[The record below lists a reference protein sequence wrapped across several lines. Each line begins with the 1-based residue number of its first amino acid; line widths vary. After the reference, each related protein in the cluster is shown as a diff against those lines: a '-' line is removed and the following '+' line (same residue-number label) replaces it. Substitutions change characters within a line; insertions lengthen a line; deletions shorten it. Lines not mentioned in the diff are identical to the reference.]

1 MTVQE
6 LLTASQA
13 KLRECGISDHVRDAR
28 LLLADCLELRT
39 QNLNLL
45 DDSCISEIKISKFW
59 RMINERC
66 KRKPVSKILGYR
78 SFWGRDFEINENVLD
93 PRGDTETL
101 IKLILDCKFDNML
114 DLGTGSGAIAITV
127 LAERPNV
134 TCVATDISEYA
145 LKTAA
150 TNSKRIGVES
160 RLKLLHSNWFD
171 KISAKFDIIVSNPP
185 YISSEEYAQL
195 GPEVLKYDP
204 KISLTLGGDGL
215 EAYREILSQA
225 VNKLSKNGLI
235 FLEIGYTQANAVVQL
250 FREAGFQ
257 QIRVHQDLGSRDR
270 VISAKASCGSF

>member
-13 KLRECGISDHVRDAR
+13 KLRECGISDPIRDAR

-45 DDSCISEIKISKFW
+45 DNSCISEIKISKFW

-101 IKLILDCKFDNML
+101 IELILDCNFENML
-114 DLGTGSGAIAITV
+114 ELGTGSGAIAITI
-127 LAERPNV
+127 LAERPEV
-134 TCVATDISEYA
+134 TCVATDISQYA
-145 LKTAA
+145 LNTAR
-150 TNSKRIGVES
+150 TNSKRHGVQS
-160 RLKLLHSNWFD
+160 RLKLLYSNWFD
-171 KISAKFDIIVSNPP
+171 KISGSFDIIVSNPP
-185 YISSEEYAQL
+185 YISSKEYAQL
-195 GPEVLKYDP
+195 SAEVLKYDP

-225 VNKLSKNGLI
+225 LEKLSKNGHI
-235 FLEIGYTQANAVVQL
+235 FLEIGYTQANAVGHL
-250 FREAGFQ
+250 FKEAGFQ
-257 QIRVHQDLGSRDR
+257 QIKVHKDLGARDR
-270 VISAKASCGSF
+270 VISAKAS

>member
-13 KLRECGISDHVRDAR
+13 KLRECGISDPVRDAR

-45 DDSCISEIKISKFW
+45 DNSCISEIKISKFW

-101 IKLILDCKFDNML
+101 IELILDCNFENML
-114 DLGTGSGAIAITV
+114 ELGTGSGAIAITV
-127 LAERPNV
+127 LAERPEV
-134 TCVATDISEYA
+134 TCVATDISQYA
-145 LKTAA
+145 LNTAR
-150 TNSKRIGVES
+150 TNSKRHGVQS
-160 RLKLLHSNWFD
+160 RLKLLYSNWFD
-171 KISAKFDIIVSNPP
+171 KISGSFDIIVSNPP
-185 YISSEEYAQL
+185 YISSKEYAQL
-195 GPEVLKYDP
+195 SAEVLKYDP

-225 VNKLSKNGLI
+225 LEKLSKNGHI
-235 FLEIGYTQANAVVQL
+235 FLEIGYTQANAVGHL
-250 FREAGFQ
+250 FKEAGFQ
-257 QIRVHQDLGSRDR
+257 QIKVHKDLGSRDR
-270 VISAKASCGSF
+270 VISAKASER

>member
-6 LLTASQA
+6 LLTESQA
-13 KLRECGISDHVRDAR
+13 KLRECGISDPVRDAR

-101 IKLILDCKFDNML
+101 IELILDCNFENML
-114 DLGTGSGAIAITV
+114 ELGTGSGAIAITV
-127 LAERPNV
+127 LAERPEV
-134 TCVATDISEYA
+134 TCVATDISQYA
-145 LKTAA
+145 LNTAR
-150 TNSKRIGVES
+150 TNSKRHGVQS
-160 RLKLLHSNWFD
+160 RLKLLYSNWFD
-171 KISAKFDIIVSNPP
+171 KISGSFDIIVSNPP
-185 YISSEEYAQL
+185 YISSKEYAQL
-195 GPEVLKYDP
+195 SAEVLKYDP

-225 VNKLSKNGLI
+225 LEKLSKNGHI
-235 FLEIGYTQANAVVQL
+235 FLEIGYTQANAVGHL
-250 FREAGFQ
+250 FKEAGFQ
-257 QIRVHQDLGSRDR
+257 QIKVHKDLGSRDR
-270 VISAKASCGSF
+270 VISAKAS

>member
-1 MTVQE
+1 MKVQE
-6 LLTASQA
+6 LLIASQA
-13 KLRECGISDHVRDAR
+13 KLRECGISDPIRDAR

-45 DDSCISEIKISKFW
+45 NDSYISEIKISKFW
-59 RMINERC
+59 RMVKERC

-101 IKLILDCKFDNML
+101 IELILDCKFENML
-114 DLGTGSGAIAITV
+114 ELGTGSGAIAITV
-127 LAERPNV
+127 LAERPEV

-145 LKTAA
+145 LKTASA
-150 TNSKRIGVES
+150 NSKRHGVES
-160 RLKLLHSNWFD
+160 RLKLLHSNWFE
-171 KISAKFDIIVSNPP
+171 KISGSFDVIVSNPP

-195 GPEVLKYDP
+195 SAEVVKYDP

-225 VNKLSKNGLI
+225 LEKLSKNGHI
-235 FLEIGYTQANAVVQL
+235 FLEIGYTQANAVGHL

-257 QIRVHQDLGSRDR
+257 QIKVHKDLGSRDR
-270 VISAKASCGSF
+270 VISAKAS

>member
-13 KLRECGISDHVRDAR
+13 KLRDCGISDPVRDAR

-45 DDSCISEIKISKFW
+45 DNSCISEIKISKFW

-78 SFWGRDFEINENVLD
+78 LFWGRDFEINENVLD

-101 IKLILDCKFDNML
+101 IELILDCNFENML
-114 DLGTGSGAIAITV
+114 ELGTGSGAIAITI
-127 LAERPNV
+127 LAERPEV
-134 TCVATDISEYA
+134 TCVATDISQYA
-145 LKTAA
+145 LNTAR
-150 TNSKRIGVES
+150 TNSKRHGVQS
-160 RLKLLHSNWFD
+160 RLKLLYSNWFD
-171 KISAKFDIIVSNPP
+171 KISGSFDIIVSNPP

-195 GPEVLKYDP
+195 SAEVLKYDP

-225 VNKLSKNGLI
+225 LEKLSKNGHI
-235 FLEIGYTQANAVVQL
+235 FLEIGYTQANAVGHL
-250 FREAGFQ
+250 FKEAGFQ
-257 QIRVHQDLGSRDR
+257 QIKVHKDLGSRDR
-270 VISAKASCGSF
+270 VISAKAS

>member
-1 MTVQE
+1 MRVQE
-6 LLTASQA
+6 LLIASQA
-13 KLRECGISDHVRDAR
+13 KLRECGISDPIRDAR

-45 DDSCISEIKISKFW
+45 NDSYISEIKISKFW
-59 RMINERC
+59 RMVKERC

-101 IKLILDCKFDNML
+101 IELILDCKFENML
-114 DLGTGSGAIAITV
+114 ELGTGSGAIAITV
-127 LAERPNV
+127 LAERPEV

-145 LKTAA
+145 LKTAS
-150 TNSKRIGVES
+150 TNSKRHGVES
-160 RLKLLHSNWFD
+160 RLKLLHSNWFE
-171 KISAKFDIIVSNPP
+171 KISGSFDVIVSNPP

-195 GPEVLKYDP
+195 SAEVVKYDP

-225 VNKLSKNGLI
+225 LEKLSKNGHI
-235 FLEIGYTQANAVVQL
+235 FLEIGYTQANAVGHL

-257 QIRVHQDLGSRDR
+257 QIKVHKDLGSRDR
-270 VISAKASCGSF
+270 VISAKAS

>member
-1 MTVQE
+1 MNVQE
-6 LLTASQA
+6 LLIASQA
-13 KLRECGISDHVRDAR
+13 KLRECGISEPIRDAR

-45 DDSCISEIKISKFW
+45 NDSYISEIKISKFR
-59 RMINERC
+59 RMVKERC

-101 IKLILDCKFDNML
+101 IELILACKFKNML
-114 DLGTGSGAIAITV
+114 ELGTGSGAIAITV
-127 LAERPNV
+127 LAERPDV

-145 LKTAA
+145 LKTAS
-150 TNSKRIGVES
+150 TNSKRHGVES
-160 RLKLLHSNWFD
+160 RLKLLHSNWFE
-171 KISAKFDIIVSNPP
+171 KISGSFDVIVSNPP

-195 GPEVLKYDP
+195 SAEVVKYDP

-225 VNKLSKNGLI
+225 LEKLSKNGHI
-235 FLEIGYTQANAVVQL
+235 FLEIGYTQANAVGHL

-257 QIRVHQDLGSRDR
+257 QIKVHKDLGSRDR
-270 VISAKASCGSF
+270 VISAKAS

>member
-1 MTVQE
+1 MKVQE
-6 LLTASQA
+6 LLIASQA
-13 KLRECGISDHVRDAR
+13 KLRECGISDPIRDAR

-45 DDSCISEIKISKFW
+45 NDSHISEIKISKFW
-59 RMINERC
+59 RMVKERC

-101 IKLILDCKFDNML
+101 IELILDCKFDNML
-114 DLGTGSGAIAITV
+114 ELGTGSGAIAITV
-127 LAERPNV
+127 LAERPEV

-145 LKTAA
+145 LKTAS
-150 TNSKRIGVES
+150 TNSKRHGVES
-160 RLKLLHSNWFD
+160 RLKLLHSNWFE
-171 KISAKFDIIVSNPP
+171 KISGSFDVIVSNPP

-195 GPEVLKYDP
+195 SAEVVKYDP

-215 EAYREILSQA
+215 EAYREILSRA
-225 VNKLSKNGLI
+225 LEKLSKNGHI
-235 FLEIGYTQANAVVQL
+235 FLEIGYTQANAVGHL

-257 QIRVHQDLGSRDR
+257 QIKVHKDLGSRDR
-270 VISAKASCGSF
+270 VISAKAS

>member
-13 KLRECGISDHVRDAR
+13 KLRECGISDPVRDAR

-101 IKLILDCKFDNML
+101 IELILDCNFENML
-114 DLGTGSGAIAITV
+114 ELGTGSGAIAITV
-127 LAERPNV
+127 LAERPEV
-134 TCVATDISEYA
+134 TCVATDISQYA
-145 LKTAA
+145 LNTAR
-150 TNSKRIGVES
+150 TNSKRHGVES
-160 RLKLLHSNWFD
+160 RLKLLYSNWFD
-171 KISAKFDIIVSNPP
+171 KISGSFDMIVSNPP
-185 YISSEEYAQL
+185 YISSKEYAQL
-195 GPEVLKYDP
+195 SAEVVKYDP

-225 VNKLSKNGLI
+225 LEKLSKNGHI
-235 FLEIGYTQANAVVQL
+235 FLEIGYTQANAVGHL
-250 FREAGFQ
+250 FKEAGFQ
-257 QIRVHQDLGSRDR
+257 QIKVHKDLGSRDR
-270 VISAKASCGSF
+270 VISAKAS

>member
-1 MTVQE
+1 MKVQE
-6 LLTASQA
+6 LLIASQA
-13 KLRECGISDHVRDAR
+13 KLRECGISDPIRDAR

-45 DDSCISEIKISKFW
+45 NDSYISEIKISKFW
-59 RMINERC
+59 RMVKERC

-101 IKLILDCKFDNML
+101 IELILDCKFENML
-114 DLGTGSGAIAITV
+114 ELGTGSGAIAITV
-127 LAERPNV
+127 LAERPKV

-145 LKTAA
+145 LKTAS
-150 TNSKRIGVES
+150 TNSKRHGVES
-160 RLKLLHSNWFD
+160 RLKLLHSNWFE
-171 KISAKFDIIVSNPP
+171 KISGSFDVIVSNPP

-195 GPEVLKYDP
+195 SAEVVKYDP

-215 EAYREILSQA
+215 EAYREILSRA
-225 VNKLSKNGLI
+225 LEKLSKNGHI
-235 FLEIGYTQANAVVQL
+235 FLEIGYTQANAVKHL

-257 QIRVHQDLGSRDR
+257 QIKVHKDLGSRDR
-270 VISAKASCGSF
+270 VISAKAS

>member
-1 MTVQE
+1 MKVQE
-6 LLTASQA
+6 LLIASQA
-13 KLRECGISDHVRDAR
+13 KLRECGISDPIRDAR

-45 DDSCISEIKISKFW
+45 NDSYISEIKISKFW
-59 RMINERC
+59 RMVKERC

-101 IKLILDCKFDNML
+101 IELLLDCKFENML
-114 DLGTGSGAIAITV
+114 ELGTGSGAIAITV
-127 LAERPNV
+127 LAERPEV
-134 TCVATDISEYA
+134 TCVATDISKYA
-145 LKTAA
+145 LKTASA
-150 TNSKRIGVES
+150 NSKRHGVES
-160 RLKLLHSNWFD
+160 RLKLLHSNWFE
-171 KISAKFDIIVSNPP
+171 KISGSFDVIVSNPP

-195 GPEVLKYDP
+195 SAEVVKYDP

-225 VNKLSKNGLI
+225 LEKLSKNGHI
-235 FLEIGYTQANAVVQL
+235 FLEIGYTQANAVGHL

-257 QIRVHQDLGSRDR
+257 QIKVHKDLGSRDR
-270 VISAKASCGSF
+270 VISAKAS

>member
-1 MTVQE
+1 MKVQE
-6 LLTASQA
+6 LLIASQA
-13 KLRECGISDHVRDAR
+13 KLRECGISDPIRDAR

-45 DDSCISEIKISKFW
+45 NDIYISEIKISKFR
-59 RMINERC
+59 RMVKERC

-101 IKLILDCKFDNML
+101 IELILDCKFESML
-114 DLGTGSGAIAITV
+114 ELGTGSGAIAITV
-127 LAERPNV
+127 LAERPEV

-145 LKTAA
+145 LKTASA
-150 TNSKRIGVES
+150 NSKRHGVES
-160 RLKLLHSNWFD
+160 RLKLLHSNWFE
-171 KISAKFDIIVSNPP
+171 KISGSFDVIVSNPP

-195 GPEVLKYDP
+195 SAEVVKYDP

-225 VNKLSKNGLI
+225 LEKLSKNGHI
-235 FLEIGYTQANAVVQL
+235 FLEIGYTQANAVGHL

-257 QIRVHQDLGSRDR
+257 QIKVHKDLASRDR
-270 VISAKASCGSF
+270 VISAKAS

>member
-13 KLRECGISDHVRDAR
+13 KLRECGISDPVRDAR

-45 DDSCISEIKISKFW
+45 DNSCISEIKISKFW

-101 IKLILDCKFDNML
+101 IELILDCNFENML
-114 DLGTGSGAIAITV
+114 ELGTGSGAIAITV
-127 LAERPNV
+127 LAERPEV
-134 TCVATDISEYA
+134 TCVATDISQYA
-145 LKTAA
+145 LNTAR
-150 TNSKRIGVES
+150 TNSKRHGVQS
-160 RLKLLHSNWFD
+160 RLKLLYSNWFD
-171 KISAKFDIIVSNPP
+171 KISGSFDIIVSNPP
-185 YISSEEYAQL
+185 YISSKEYAQL
-195 GPEVLKYDP
+195 SAEVLKYDP

-225 VNKLSKNGLI
+225 LEKLSKNGHI
-235 FLEIGYTQANAVVQL
+235 FLEIGYTQANAVGHL
-250 FREAGFQ
+250 FKEAGFQ
-257 QIRVHQDLGSRDR
+257 QIKVHKDLGSRDR
-270 VISAKASCGSF
+270 VISAKAS

>member
-13 KLRECGISDHVRDAR
+13 KLRECGISDPIRDAR

-101 IKLILDCKFDNML
+101 IELILDCNFENML
-114 DLGTGSGAIAITV
+114 ELGTGSGAIAITV
-127 LAERPNV
+127 LAERPEV
-134 TCVATDISEYA
+134 TCVATDISQYA
-145 LKTAA
+145 LNTAR
-150 TNSKRIGVES
+150 TNSKRHGVQN
-160 RLKLLHSNWFD
+160 RLKLLYSNWFD
-171 KISAKFDIIVSNPP
+171 KISGSFDIIVSNPP
-185 YISSEEYAQL
+185 YISSKEYAQL
-195 GPEVLKYDP
+195 SAEVLKYDP

-225 VNKLSKNGLI
+225 LEKLSKNGHI
-235 FLEIGYTQANAVVQL
+235 FLEIGYTQANAVGHL
-250 FREAGFQ
+250 FKEAGFQ
-257 QIRVHQDLGSRDR
+257 QIKVHKDLGSRDR
-270 VISAKASCGSF
+270 VISAKAS

>member
-1 MTVQE
+1 MKVQE
-6 LLTASQA
+6 LLIASQA
-13 KLRECGISDHVRDAR
+13 KLRECGISDPIRDAR

-45 DDSCISEIKISKFW
+45 NDSYISEIKISKFW
-59 RMINERC
+59 RMVKERC

-101 IKLILDCKFDNML
+101 IELILDCKFDNML
-114 DLGTGSGAIAITV
+114 ELGTGSGAIAITV
-127 LAERPNV
+127 LAERPEV

-145 LKTAA
+145 LKTAS
-150 TNSKRIGVES
+150 TNSKRHGVER
-160 RLKLLHSNWFD
+160 RLKLLHSNWFE
-171 KISAKFDIIVSNPP
+171 KISGSFDVIVSNPP

-195 GPEVLKYDP
+195 SAEVVKYDP

-215 EAYREILSQA
+215 EAYREILSRA
-225 VNKLSKNGLI
+225 LEKLSKNGHI
-235 FLEIGYTQANAVVQL
+235 FLEIGYTQANAVGHL

-257 QIRVHQDLGSRDR
+257 QIKVHKDLGSRDR
-270 VISAKASCGSF
+270 VISAKAS

>member
-13 KLRECGISDHVRDAR
+13 KLRECGISDPVRDAR

-45 DDSCISEIKISKFW
+45 DDSRISEIKISKFW
-59 RMINERC
+59 RMIKERC

-101 IKLILDCKFDNML
+101 IELILDCNFENML
-114 DLGTGSGAIAITV
+114 ELGTGSGAIAITV
-127 LAERPNV
+127 LAERPEV
-134 TCVATDISEYA
+134 TCVATDISRYA
-145 LKTAA
+145 LKTAR
-150 TNSKRIGVES
+150 TNSKRHGVES
-160 RLKLLHSNWFD
+160 RLKLLYSNWFD
-171 KISAKFDIIVSNPP
+171 KISGSFDIIVSNPP
-185 YISSEEYAQL
+185 YISSKEYAQL
-195 GPEVLKYDP
+195 SAEVVKYDP

-225 VNKLSKNGLI
+225 LEKLSKNGHI
-235 FLEIGYTQANAVVQL
+235 FLEIGYTQANAVVHL
-250 FREAGFQ
+250 LKEAGFQ
-257 QIRVHQDLGSRDR
+257 QIKVHKDLGSRDR
-270 VISAKASCGSF
+270 VISAKAS

>member
-13 KLRECGISDHVRDAR
+13 KLRECGISDPVRDAR

-45 DDSCISEIKISKFW
+45 DNSCISEIKISKFW

-101 IKLILDCKFDNML
+101 IELILDCNFENML
-114 DLGTGSGAIAITV
+114 ELGTGSGAIAITV
-127 LAERPNV
+127 LAERPEV
-134 TCVATDISEYA
+134 TCVATDISQYA
-145 LKTAA
+145 LDTAR
-150 TNSKRIGVES
+150 TNSKRHGVQS
-160 RLKLLHSNWFD
+160 RLKLLYSNWFD
-171 KISAKFDIIVSNPP
+171 KISGSFDIIVSNPP
-185 YISSEEYAQL
+185 YISSKEYAQL
-195 GPEVLKYDP
+195 SAEVLKYDP

-225 VNKLSKNGLI
+225 LEKLSKNGHI
-235 FLEIGYTQANAVVQL
+235 FLEIGYTQANAVGHL
-250 FREAGFQ
+250 FKEAGFQ
-257 QIRVHQDLGSRDR
+257 QIKVHKDLGSRDR
-270 VISAKASCGSF
+270 VISAKAS

>member
-1 MTVQE
+1 MKVQE
-6 LLTASQA
+6 LLIASQA
-13 KLRECGISDHVRDAR
+13 KLRECGISDPIRDAR

-45 DDSCISEIKISKFW
+45 NDSYISEIKISKFW
-59 RMINERC
+59 RMVKERC

-101 IKLILDCKFDNML
+101 IELILDCKFENML
-114 DLGTGSGAIAITV
+114 ELGTGSGAIAITV
-127 LAERPNV
+127 LAERPEV

-145 LKTAA
+145 LKTAS
-150 TNSKRIGVES
+150 TNSKRHGVES
-160 RLKLLHSNWFD
+160 RLKLLHSNWFE
-171 KISAKFDIIVSNPP
+171 KISGSFDVIVSNPP

-195 GPEVLKYDP
+195 SAEVVKYDP

-225 VNKLSKNGLI
+225 LEKLSKNGHI
-235 FLEIGYTQANAVVQL
+235 FLEIGYTQANAVGHL

-257 QIRVHQDLGSRDR
+257 QIKVHKDLGSRDR
-270 VISAKASCGSF
+270 VISAKAS

>member
-101 IKLILDCKFDNML
+101 IELILDCNFENML
-114 DLGTGSGAIAITV
+114 ELGTGSGAIAITV
-127 LAERPNV
+127 LAERPEV
-134 TCVATDISEYA
+134 TCVATDISRYA
-145 LKTAA
+145 LKTAR
-150 TNSKRIGVES
+150 TNSKRHGVES
-160 RLKLLHSNWFD
+160 RLKLLYSNWFD
-171 KISAKFDIIVSNPP
+171 KISGSFDMIVSNPP
-185 YISSEEYAQL
+185 YISSKEYAQL
-195 GPEVLKYDP
+195 SAEVVKYDP

-225 VNKLSKNGLI
+225 IEKLSKNGHI
-235 FLEIGYTQANAVVQL
+235 FLEIGYTQANAVGHL

-257 QIRVHQDLGSRDR
+257 QIKVHKDLGSRDR
-270 VISAKASCGSF
+270 VISAKAS

>member
-13 KLRECGISDHVRDAR
+13 KLRECGISDPVRDAR

-101 IKLILDCKFDNML
+101 IELILDCNFENML
-114 DLGTGSGAIAITV
+114 ELGTGSGAIAITV
-127 LAERPNV
+127 LAERPEV
-134 TCVATDISEYA
+134 TCVATDISQYA
-145 LKTAA
+145 LNTAR
-150 TNSKRIGVES
+150 TNSKRHGVES
-160 RLKLLHSNWFD
+160 RLKLLYSNWFD
-171 KISAKFDIIVSNPP
+171 KISGSFDMIVSNPP
-185 YISSEEYAQL
+185 YISSKEYAQL
-195 GPEVLKYDP
+195 SAEVVKYDP

-225 VNKLSKNGLI
+225 LEKLSKNGHI
-235 FLEIGYTQANAVVQL
+235 FLEIGYTQANAVGHL

-257 QIRVHQDLGSRDR
+257 QIKVHKDLGSRDR
-270 VISAKASCGSF
+270 VISAKAS

>member
-13 KLRECGISDHVRDAR
+13 KLRECGISDPVRDAR

-45 DDSCISEIKISKFW
+45 DNSCISEIKISKFW

-101 IKLILDCKFDNML
+101 IELILDCNFENML
-114 DLGTGSGAIAITV
+114 ELGTGSGAIAITV
-127 LAERPNV
+127 LAERPEV
-134 TCVATDISEYA
+134 TCVATDISQYA
-145 LKTAA
+145 LNTAR
-150 TNSKRIGVES
+150 TNSKRHGVQS
-160 RLKLLHSNWFD
+160 RLKLLYSNWFD
-171 KISAKFDIIVSNPP
+171 KISGSFDIIVSNPP

-195 GPEVLKYDP
+195 SAEVLKYDP

-225 VNKLSKNGLI
+225 LEKLSKNGHI
-235 FLEIGYTQANAVVQL
+235 FLEIGYTQANAVGHL
-250 FREAGFQ
+250 FKEAGFQ
-257 QIRVHQDLGSRDR
+257 QIKVHKDLGSRDR
-270 VISAKASCGSF
+270 VISAKAS

>member
-1 MTVQE
+1 MKVQE
-6 LLTASQA
+6 LLIASQA
-13 KLRECGISDHVRDAR
+13 KLRECGISDPIRDAR
-28 LLLADCLELRT
+28 LLLADCLELRA

-45 DDSCISEIKISKFW
+45 NDSYISEIKISKFW
-59 RMINERC
+59 RMIKERC

-101 IKLILDCKFDNML
+101 IELILDCKFENML
-114 DLGTGSGAIAITV
+114 ELGTGSGAIAVTI
-127 LAERPNV
+127 LAERPEV

-145 LKTAA
+145 LKTAS
-150 TNSKRIGVES
+150 TNSKRHGVES
-160 RLKLLHSNWFD
+160 RLKLLHSNWFE
-171 KISAKFDIIVSNPP
+171 KISGSFDVIVSNPP

-195 GPEVLKYDP
+195 SAEVVKYDP

-225 VNKLSKNGLI
+225 LEKLSKNGHI
-235 FLEIGYTQANAVVQL
+235 FLEIGYTQANAVGHL

-257 QIRVHQDLGSRDR
+257 QIKVHKDLGSRDR
-270 VISAKASCGSF
+270 VISAKAS

>member
-13 KLRECGISDHVRDAR
+13 KLRECGISDPVRDAR

-101 IKLILDCKFDNML
+101 IELILDCNFENML
-114 DLGTGSGAIAITV
+114 ELGTGSGAIAITV
-127 LAERPNV
+127 LAERPEV
-134 TCVATDISEYA
+134 TCVATDISQYA
-145 LKTAA
+145 LNTAR
-150 TNSKRIGVES
+150 TNSKRHGVQN
-160 RLKLLHSNWFD
+160 RLKLLYSNWFD
-171 KISAKFDIIVSNPP
+171 KISGSFDIIVSNPP
-185 YISSEEYAQL
+185 YISSKEYAQL
-195 GPEVLKYDP
+195 SAEVLKYDP

-225 VNKLSKNGLI
+225 LEKLSKNGHI
-235 FLEIGYTQANAVVQL
+235 FLEIGYTQANAVGHL

-257 QIRVHQDLGSRDR
+257 QIKVHKDLGSRDR
-270 VISAKASCGSF
+270 VISAKAS

>member
-13 KLRECGISDHVRDAR
+13 KLRECGISDPIRDAR

-45 DDSCISEIKISKFW
+45 DDSRISEIKISKFW
-59 RMINERC
+59 RMIKERC

-101 IKLILDCKFDNML
+101 IELILDCNFENML
-114 DLGTGSGAIAITV
+114 ELGTGSGAIAITV
-127 LAERPNV
+127 LAERPEV
-134 TCVATDISEYA
+134 TCVATDISRYA
-145 LKTAA
+145 LKTAR
-150 TNSKRIGVES
+150 TNSKRHGVES
-160 RLKLLHSNWFD
+160 RLKLLYSNWFD
-171 KISAKFDIIVSNPP
+171 KISGSFDMIVSNPP
-185 YISSEEYAQL
+185 YISSKEYAQL
-195 GPEVLKYDP
+195 SAEVVKYDP

-225 VNKLSKNGLI
+225 LEKLSKNGHI
-235 FLEIGYTQANAVVQL
+235 FLEIGYTQANAVGHL

-257 QIRVHQDLGSRDR
+257 QIKVHKDLGSRDR
-270 VISAKASCGSF
+270 VISAKAS

>member
-1 MTVQE
+1 MKVQE
-6 LLTASQA
+6 LLIASQA
-13 KLRECGISDHVRDAR
+13 KLRECGISDPIRDAR

-45 DDSCISEIKISKFW
+45 NDSYISEIKISKFW
-59 RMINERC
+59 RMVKERC

-101 IKLILDCKFDNML
+101 IELILDCKFENML
-114 DLGTGSGAIAITV
+114 ELGTGSGAIAITV
-127 LAERPNV
+127 LAERPEV

-145 LKTAA
+145 LKTAS
-150 TNSKRIGVES
+150 TNSKRHGVES
-160 RLKLLHSNWFD
+160 RLKLLHSNWFEN
-171 KISAKFDIIVSNPP
+171 ISGSFDVIVSNPP

-195 GPEVLKYDP
+195 SAEVVKYDP

-225 VNKLSKNGLI
+225 LEKLSKNGHI
-235 FLEIGYTQANAVVQL
+235 FLEIGYTQANAVGHL

-257 QIRVHQDLGSRDR
+257 QIKVHKDLGSRDR
-270 VISAKASCGSF
+270 VISAKAS

>member
-13 KLRECGISDHVRDAR
+13 KLRECGISDPVRDAR

-101 IKLILDCKFDNML
+101 IELILDCNFENML
-114 DLGTGSGAIAITV
+114 ELGTGSGAIAITV
-127 LAERPNV
+127 LAERPEV
-134 TCVATDISEYA
+134 TCVATDISQYA
-145 LKTAA
+145 LNTAR
-150 TNSKRIGVES
+150 TNSKRHGVES
-160 RLKLLHSNWFD
+160 RLKLLYSNWFD
-171 KISAKFDIIVSNPP
+171 KISGSFDIIVSNPP
-185 YISSEEYAQL
+185 YISSKEYAQL
-195 GPEVLKYDP
+195 SAEVLKYDP

-225 VNKLSKNGLI
+225 LEKLSKNGHI
-235 FLEIGYTQANAVVQL
+235 FLEIGYTQANAVGHL

-257 QIRVHQDLGSRDR
+257 QIKVHKDLGSRDR
-270 VISAKASCGSF
+270 VISAKAS

>member
-1 MTVQE
+1 MKVQE
-6 LLTASQA
+6 LLIASQA
-13 KLRECGISDHVRDAR
+13 KLRECGISDPIRDAR
-28 LLLADCLELRT
+28 LLLADCLELRS

-45 DDSCISEIKISKFW
+45 HDSYISEIKISKFR
-59 RMINERC
+59 RMVKERC

-101 IKLILDCKFDNML
+101 IELILDCKFENML
-114 DLGTGSGAIAITV
+114 ELGTGSGAIAITV
-127 LAERPNV
+127 LAERPEV

-145 LKTAA
+145 LKTAS
-150 TNSKRIGVES
+150 TNSKRHGVES
-160 RLKLLHSNWFD
+160 RLKLLHSNWFE
-171 KISAKFDIIVSNPP
+171 KISGSFDVIVSNPP

-195 GPEVLKYDP
+195 SAEVVKYDP

-225 VNKLSKNGLI
+225 LEKLSKNGHI
-235 FLEIGYTQANAVVQL
+235 FLEIGYTQANAVGHL

-257 QIRVHQDLGSRDR
+257 QIKVHKDLGSRDR
-270 VISAKASCGSF
+270 VISAKAS

>member
-13 KLRECGISDHVRDAR
+13 KLRECGISDPVRDAR
-28 LLLADCLELRT
+28 LLLADCLELRS

-45 DDSCISEIKISKFW
+45 DNSCISEIKISKFW

-101 IKLILDCKFDNML
+101 IELILDCNFENML
-114 DLGTGSGAIAITV
+114 ELGTGSGAIAITV
-127 LAERPNV
+127 LAERPEV
-134 TCVATDISEYA
+134 TCVATDISQYA
-145 LKTAA
+145 LNTAR
-150 TNSKRIGVES
+150 TNSKRHGVQS
-160 RLKLLHSNWFD
+160 RLKLLYSNWFD
-171 KISAKFDIIVSNPP
+171 KVSGSFDIIVSNPP
-185 YISSEEYAQL
+185 YISSKEYAQL
-195 GPEVLKYDP
+195 SAEVLKYDP

-225 VNKLSKNGLI
+225 LEKLSKNGHI
-235 FLEIGYTQANAVVQL
+235 FLEIGYTQANAVGHL
-250 FREAGFQ
+250 FKEAGFQ
-257 QIRVHQDLGSRDR
+257 QIKVHKDLGSRDR
-270 VISAKASCGSF
+270 VISAKAS

>member
-1 MTVQE
+1 MKVQE
-6 LLTASQA
+6 LLIASQA
-13 KLRECGISDHVRDAR
+13 KLRECGISDPIRDAR

-45 DDSCISEIKISKFW
+45 NDSYISEIKISKFR
-59 RMINERC
+59 RMVKERC

-101 IKLILDCKFDNML
+101 IELILDCKFENML
-114 DLGTGSGAIAITV
+114 ELGTGSGAIAITV
-127 LAERPNV
+127 LAERPEV

-145 LKTAA
+145 LKTAS
-150 TNSKRIGVES
+150 TNSKRHGVES
-160 RLKLLHSNWFD
+160 RLKLLHSNWFE
-171 KISAKFDIIVSNPP
+171 KISGSLDVIVSNPP

-195 GPEVLKYDP
+195 SAEVVKYDP

-225 VNKLSKNGLI
+225 LEKLSKNGHI
-235 FLEIGYTQANAVVQL
+235 FLEIGYTQANAVGHL

-257 QIRVHQDLGSRDR
+257 QIKVHKDLGSRDR
-270 VISAKASCGSF
+270 VISAKAS

>member
-13 KLRECGISDHVRDAR
+13 KLRECGISDPVRDAR

-101 IKLILDCKFDNML
+101 IELILDCKFENML
-114 DLGTGSGAIAITV
+114 ELGTGSGAIAITV
-127 LAERPNV
+127 LAERPEV

-145 LKTAA
+145 LKTAS
-150 TNSKRIGVES
+150 TNSKRHGVES
-160 RLKLLHSNWFD
+160 RLKLLHSNWFE
-171 KISAKFDIIVSNPP
+171 KISGSFDIIVSNPP
-185 YISSEEYAQL
+185 YISSKEYAQL
-195 GPEVLKYDP
+195 SAEVLKYDP

-225 VNKLSKNGLI
+225 LEKLSKNGHI
-235 FLEIGYTQANAVVQL
+235 FLEIGYTQANAVGHL
-250 FREAGFQ
+250 FKEAGFQ
-257 QIRVHQDLGSRDR
+257 QIKVHKDLGSRDR
-270 VISAKASCGSF
+270 VISAKAS